1 MLEISIKT
9 YLKMTHVFSSAVW
22 HLPEEIYGLA
32 IESLNKVRRLQK
44 HRKWLLRRE
53 RLNEKLVSKMRS

>member
-1 MLEISIKT
+1 M
-9 YLKMTHVFSSAVW
+9 KMTLIFSSAVW

-44 HRKWLLRRE
+44 HRKWLQRRE
-53 RLNEKLVSKMRS
+53 HLNEKLVSKMKS